1 VLVQACSDSARS
13 PEDEIRQFIEAGVE
27 AGENRSA
34 DDLSE
39 LIHPD
44 YSDQNGY
51 NRKQLGKLLRVYFF
65 RHKSIHL
72 FTRID
77 EIELLTDNEASVRLH
92 VAMAGTVISDVNA
105 LSISPGWRAL
115 ACSLNPQ
122 WIFFSRKYARLF
134 RSFRKSIVNP
144 KPCAM
149 MCKDARMRCRQEPR
163 TAIPPPGEIC
173 GLSNPGCPGQLPYR
187 GNR

>member
-1 VLVQACSDSARS
+1 MKSVIRPGLLIAVALLVLACSDNAIS

-27 AGENRSA
+27 AGENRSV

-44 YSDQNGY
+44 YSDQSGY

-65 RHKSIHL
+65 RHKTIHL

-77 EIELLTDNEASVRLH
+77 EIELLTDNEANVRLH

-105 LSISPGWRAL
+105 LS
-115 ACSLNPQ
+115 SL
-122 WIFFSRKYARLF
+122 SARIYRFELQLF
-134 RSFRKSIVNP
+134 KQ
-144 KPCAM
+144 
-149 MCKDARMRCRQEPR
+149 QEWLLRHASWAP
-163 TAIPPPGEIC
+163 ANIAD
-173 GLSNPGCPGQLPYR
+173 LQ
-187 GNR
+187 